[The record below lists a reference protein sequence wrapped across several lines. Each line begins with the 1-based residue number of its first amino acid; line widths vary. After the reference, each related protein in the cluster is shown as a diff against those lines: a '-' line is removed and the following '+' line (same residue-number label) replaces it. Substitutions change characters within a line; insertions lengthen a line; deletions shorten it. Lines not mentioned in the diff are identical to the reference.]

1 MLNTKNIAVV
11 GSTGMV
17 GKELLTLLNKTPV
30 INFSRGSEFNFEN
43 IDLVFFCA
51 GSDVSKEW
59 IPTALNSSARVI
71 DLSSAYREDPDVP
84 LVIPEING
92 HLLKKDP
99 QLISS
104 PNCTAS
110 IMLMALS
117 PLHKLFGL
125 QRIILSSY
133 QAVSGA
139 GRRAL
144 EALLAREDPFD
155 LHLHPGDEEKKV
167 TFEVRKILELPELA
181 ISATCVRVPV
191 ERAHSISLFA
201 EFASPVDE
209 EEAIRALQKQK
220 GVVFANKTPYAAS
233 NQHDIFV
240 GRVRKE
246 NSNSLHLWVVG
257 DQLLKGAALN
267 AFQIAQ
273 NLPTTYNKK
282 V

>member
-11 GSTGMV
+11 GPTGMV
-17 GKELLTLLNKTPV
+17 GKELLTLLKNRDVKT
-30 INFSRGSEFNFEN
+30 FSRESNLDFESS
-43 IDLVFFCA
+43 DLIFFCT
-51 GSDVSKEW
+51 GSDVSKKL
-59 IPTALNSSARVI
+59 IPIALNSGAQVI
-71 DLSSAYREDPDVP
+71 DLSSAFREDPNIP

-92 HLLKKDP
+92 HLLEKEP

-110 IMLMALS
+110 IMLMALF

-125 QRIILSSY
+125 RRIILSSY

-139 GRRAL
+139 GRKAT
-144 EALLAREDPFD
+144 EALLSREHPLD

-181 ISATCVRVPV
+181 VSATCVRVPV
-191 ERAHSISLFA
+191 VRAHSISLFA
-201 EFASPVDE
+201 EFASPIDE
-209 EEAIRALQKQK
+209 EAARRALQKQN
-220 GVVFANKTPYAAS
+220 GVALANKTPAAAS

-273 NLPTTYNKK
+273 NLSTTYNKK

>member
-17 GKELLTLLNKTPV
+17 GKELLTLLNNHPV
-30 INFSRGSEFNFEN
+30 INFARGFEFNFEN

-51 GSDVSKEW
+51 GSEVSKKW
-59 IPTALNSSARVI
+59 IPKALNSNARVI
-71 DLSSAYREDPDVP
+71 DLSSAYREDPNVP

-92 HLLKKDP
+92 HLLEKNP
-99 QLISS
+99 PLISS
-104 PNCTAS
+104 PNCTTS
-110 IMLMALS
+110 IMLMALF

-125 QRIILSSY
+125 RRIILSSY

-139 GRRAL
+139 GRKAL
-144 EALLAREDPFD
+144 ETLLAQEDPFD
-155 LHLHPGDEEKKV
+155 LHLHPGDEEEKV
-167 TFEVRKILELPELA
+167 TFEVRKILELLELA
-181 ISATCVRVPV
+181 VSATCVRVPV
-191 ERAHSISLFA
+191 LRAHSISLFA
-201 EFASPVDE
+201 EFASPVSE
-209 EEAIRALQKQK
+209 EEARNALQKQN
-220 GVVFANKTPYAAS
+220 GVVLANKTPYAAS

-246 NSNSLHLWVVG
+246 NSNSLHLWIVG

-273 NLPTTYNKK
+273 KITTTYNKK
-282 V
+282 L

>member
-17 GKELLTLLNKTPV
+17 GKELLTLLKNRSVKT
-30 INFSRGSEFNFEN
+30 FSRESNLDFEN
-43 IDLVFFCA
+43 SDLIFFCT
-51 GSDVSKEW
+51 GSAVSKKL
-59 IPTALNSSARVI
+59 IPIALSSGAQVI
-71 DLSSAYREDPDVP
+71 DLSSAYREDPNVP

-92 HLLKKDP
+92 HLLEKEP
-99 QLISS
+99 QLVSS

-110 IMLMALS
+110 IMLMALF

-125 QRIILSSY
+125 RRIILSSY

-139 GRRAL
+139 GRKAT
-144 EALLAREDPFD
+144 EALLSRECPLD

-167 TFEVRKILELPELA
+167 TFEVRKILELPKLA
-181 ISATCVRVPV
+181 VSATCVRVPV
-191 ERAHSISLFA
+191 LRAHSISLFA
-201 EFASPVDE
+201 EFASPIDE
-209 EEAIRALQKQK
+209 EAARRALQNQN
-220 GVVFANKTPYAAS
+220 GVTLANKTPAAAS

-273 NLPTTYNKK
+273 NLSTTYNKK